1 MDVLLDEIE
10 SLEAILMEDVKITRN
25 EVTDIP
31 EVIETT
37 VLPTVGEDVE
47 RQYVSVT
54 LQVMPT
60 MGYPD
65 ESPQFKLKNPRGL
78 DDHGINAI
86 ENSIKAKLKESI
98 GLPVVFDLI
107 EVVREHLTSSNMPS
121 GQCVVCLYGFQ
132 EGDEFTKTECYH
144 FLHSYCLARH
154 IIASRKNYQE
164 EQDKLPI
171 WQQKLSKPYQA
182 VCPVCREQI
191 SDEIEPLKN
200 ANPPRELENAPK
212 FELTNELKYLQNKMA
227 NLFLR
232 QKERGGIIDLDA
244 AIEVIALENDNR
256 DNELGNEGKSGIDDV
271 DGPVTV
277 LEPAAATT
285 QIQQTSQHH
294 NINSRHHYNH
304 RQAQNQYHH
313 HHHHNN
319 HHNHGYHHHHR
330 GNHNN
335 RPNNPQNNPHQS
347 AETQQFVNQ
356 QNNNTNNTS
365 NNGSNNSSNSNNQG
379 GYPNRHYNRNRRGVH
394 PHHGHTQNNTQ
405 QPCSSNPR

>member
-10 SLEAILMEDVKITRN
+10 SLEAILMEDVKIIRN
-25 EVTDIP
+25 EVTDFP

-60 MGYPD
+60 TGYPD

-86 ENSIKAKLKESI
+86 ENSIKAKLKESV

-107 EVVREHLTSSNMPS
+107 EVVREHLTSSNLPS

-164 EQDKLPI
+164 EQDKLPA
-171 WQQKLSKPYQA
+171 WQQKLSKPYHA

-191 SDEIEPLKN
+191 NDEVEPLKN
-200 ANPPRELENAPK
+200 ANPPLELENAPK
-212 FELTNELKYLQNKMA
+212 FELTSELKYLQSKMA

-244 AIEVIALENDNR
+244 AIEVIALENDSR

-271 DGPVTV
+271 DGPITV
-277 LEPAAATT
+277 LEPSTAIP
-285 QIQQTSQHH
+285 QIQQTSQHQ
-294 NINSRHHYNH
+294 NYNSRHTYNH
-304 RQAQNQYHH
+304 RQAQSHYHH
-313 HHHHNN
+313 PHQHNN
-319 HHNHGYHHHHR
+319 HHHHNHGYHHR
-330 GNHNN
+330 GNHSN
-335 RPNNPQNNPHQS
+335 RPNNPQNQS
-347 AETQQFVNQ
+347 TETQFVNQ
-356 QNNNTNNTS
+356 QNNT
-365 NNGSNNSSNSNNQG
+365 NNSSNNNSNNNSQS
-379 GYPNRHYNRNRRGVH
+379 GYPNRHYNRSRRGVH
-394 PHHGHTQNNTQ
+394 SHHGHAQNNTQ